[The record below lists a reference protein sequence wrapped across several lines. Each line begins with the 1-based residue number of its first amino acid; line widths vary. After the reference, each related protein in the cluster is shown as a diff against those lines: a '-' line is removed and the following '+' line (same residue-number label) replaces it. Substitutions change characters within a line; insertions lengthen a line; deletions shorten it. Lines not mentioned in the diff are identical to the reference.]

1 MKAKEKHNFESKIEN
16 QSETI
21 KALKQKCNTL
31 QNDNKK
37 LEKKIKSHEK
47 KMEKSKDNIEEDHE
61 KQTLNEKLLS
71 ECKEVTTE
79 ANDKLHDL
87 QIDVSK
93 KSSIFDPSIS
103 SGRIHKN
110 TPDLSP
116 RVAVA
121 YFSRRIYQQ
130 LQYH

>member
-61 KQTLNEKLLS
+61 KKSLDEKRLS
-71 ECKEVTTE
+71 NSKEVTTE
-79 ANDKLHDL
+79 VGDKPHDL
-87 QIDVSK
+87 
-93 KSSIFDPSIS
+93 
-103 SGRIHKN
+103 
-110 TPDLSP
+110 
-116 RVAVA
+116 
-121 YFSRRIYQQ
+121 
-130 LQYH
+130 